1 MALLKPGPPS
11 LSPRRSSLLG
21 DGQALASCCP
31 KPRADRLF
39 GGRRIPSTCRAS
51 WREVAAFFL
60 NFFPSRL
67 MVSPHR
73 TSFLFDFGFFSFRF
87 VQLIGV
93 LVFSSIPFAAVK
105 AVAGSSL
112 GEALRKRLEETKRAE
127 VEKSSRFKALSEKA
141 REER

>member
-1 MALLKPGPPS
+1 M
-11 LSPRRSSLLG
+11 
-21 DGQALASCCP
+21 
-31 KPRADRLF
+31 
-39 GGRRIPSTCRAS
+39 
-51 WREVAAFFL
+51 
-60 NFFPSRL
+60 
-67 MVSPHR
+67 
-73 TSFLFDFGFFSFRF
+73 
-87 VQLIGV
+87 QLIGV